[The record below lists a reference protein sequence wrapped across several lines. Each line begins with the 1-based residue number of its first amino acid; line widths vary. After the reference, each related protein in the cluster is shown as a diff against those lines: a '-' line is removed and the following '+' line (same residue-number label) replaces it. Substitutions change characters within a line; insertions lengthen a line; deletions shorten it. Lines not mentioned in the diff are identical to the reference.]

1 MRISNCQLLKL
12 TERRPIIS
20 TPSSVV
26 AIAGV
31 CASALSLLSA
41 TPAHAGWGRNI
52 LHAVAPSLVH
62 RSDATVRKEL
72 RDQNSQ
78 KLPVDGISVTQS
90 MPVPAPVLVPAR
102 LATRAPSVTIN
113 SRYQTPASTQ
123 ATITSIRPA
132 PDFSSVPAS
141 AVASSSL
148 APRTNFYSTN
158 SVTSVSYKTIAPLPG
173 VNSRAYSPAS
183 SVSAV
188 NTSPVTRSVTSSSG
202 TNSSGSNSAA
212 NRLDVIAVAPVAF
225 DPLSF
230 EWKPRPALDYLSS
243 GKDEAPMTFDKPL
256 SRPISTSP
264 VRPEPPPV
272 KPRLPVSSIVPSVV
286 SRAFEKGTA
295 GDYSW
300 EDLTAAGVFEDDP
313 LRGSIYKRK
322 GSVKY
327 IILHSTETASP
338 ADARR
343 VILSWN
349 NRGLKHPGAQFVVD
363 RDGTICSTTNP
374 DLVVIHIEPSRALAG
389 YSNDNSIGIEI
400 VRSGKQEYTRAQL
413 DSVNRLVSYLQSHYY
428 IPDANVTTHHHVQ
441 PSDRSDPVNF
451 DMLAFESEKAS
462 LQAAAIAYRT
472 SPNRSARL
480 IHSVQPPRVRAATPS
495 GDLDDA
501 LFADDE
507 TQPSALNSSSPES
520 TRYLSTMPKAA
531 PDFRRRNKELVLRD

>member
-12 TERRPIIS
+12 AERRPIIS
-20 TPSSVV
+20 APSSVV

-41 TPAHAGWGRNI
+41 APAHAGWGRNI

-62 RSDATVRKEL
+62 RSDATARKEL

-78 KLPVDGISVTQS
+78 KLSLDGISVTQS
-90 MPVPAPVLVPAR
+90 IPVPAPVLVPVR
-102 LATRAPSVTIN
+102 VATRAPSVTIS
-113 SRYQTPASTQ
+113 SRYQTPASAQ
-123 ATITSIRPA
+123 AITSIRPA
-132 PDFSSVPAS
+132 PEFSSVPAS

-173 VNSRAYSPAS
+173 VNSRAYSPAT

-188 NTSPVTRSVTSSSG
+188 NTSPVTPSVTSSSG
-202 TNSSGSNSAA
+202 TNSSGINSAA

-243 GKDEAPMTFDKPL
+243 GKDEAPMTFEKPL
-256 SRPISTSP
+256 SRPISTVP
-264 VRPEPPPV
+264 VRPEPPLI
-272 KPRLPVSSIVPSVV
+272 KPRLPVSSIAPSVV

-413 DSVNRLVSYLQSHYY
+413 DSVNRLVSYLQSHYC

-480 IHSVQPPRVRAATPS
+480 IHPVQPPRVRAAAPS

-501 LFADDE
+501 LFAADE
-507 TQPSALNSSSPES
+507 KQPSTLNSSSPES